1 MMLGKFFSMTGETIG
16 SMAQSLGAD
25 KVLKKATTFID
36 TNFRDPNLIS
46 NIETMLKT
54 KYGEEE
60 IYNDFDAYL
69 KEFKIFSDLI
79 ETFYN
84 IGSRTVPSQKG
95 FVEEHLKKFSSLHK
109 KYDVYQLSFVKEGFD
124 LIYTEVL
131 NKLVVLDPHT
141 DIGKLQIYGAIFA
154 AQNHDEYGVLNNKI
168 DQVLTILQASQNGIN
183 NLTRDDV
190 GPVSE
195 TIDAFLRKIDS
206 IGTCQNPVSSDEEAI
221 IKYQELS
228 TEALTTL
235 FGENVAQV
243 NLVICSLQCHLAIHH
258 SNLGQIDKAFQCL
271 EKVPSDAAKKS
282 KLYHFVTAVIIV
294 NHGIEEKYDMA
305 STSVNRAL
313 ELDENYHRAF
323 LVGQYL
329 SALRKADSL
338 EAILTALDSRF
349 ASILAENSDCNL
361 IADYYIYR
369 GFICKEFVEFDSAE
383 QAFIKAKE
391 FGYDELVSDYNIGL
405 LYYTRATQNVPKNTR
420 VFCAKVDTSLLI
432 KTIDLFKPWLF
443 DRAGSIPVFIKSRM
457 VGLYASAC
465 SIIGIKHDLKPIEQY
480 IKLPNLEYEV
490 QRILAFGT
498 DQQIGD
504 EIVGLLAPEDQLYAQ
519 IVNCVNAD
527 RYSDIPSIFANM
539 TDEQLSAQPTPT
551 IFMILQ
557 ACIIIKDVDGY
568 QRYRSFIKPTDEIDQ
583 IECFDA
589 YMLEQEGNIEKAK
602 EILDKYAFSSVDY
615 HLLSNILRFYARNNF
630 DAEREKLFLYLL
642 NSSLEK
648 RLFIDDK
655 LELYEKAIHFFISQK
670 SNHAKRFVDD
680 IQEDTVLAWR
690 LKAYFYES
698 IGDIHN
704 LLFAISELANKDQ
717 SKYLEH
723 TKNKCI
729 CLLKLMRYEDAL
741 MEAKTLLE
749 TVHENNIKD
758 RSQIMWIISNAYLYM
773 GDESNSIDW
782 ANKAHELT
790 ADIPADKSHQAYFAR
805 AIRTGRFDDSLGDI
819 LEYKK
824 KHPIAIDW
832 LKEFKIPEDAS
843 GETFIKTLNEITG
856 HSHEKY
862 VQREKEF
869 LSYYNSDV
877 SFPNS
882 LMLKHCGDN
891 LDSFF
896 NIFQKNKLWISSG
909 NLKYLAGSKK
919 MIGEHIIVDTLT
931 LIVLYRY
938 GCLEALKKIRNIHIC
953 YSTLARMQDY
963 YQTSNAG
970 YVEKLLGWIRQ
981 APNIVWESDGYLN
994 DSYVSNVFQ
1003 NDFLSS
1009 CRAASEKNIPLLT
1022 LETSM
1027 EQIALLDEPKT
1038 FNNLQIVSIVS
1049 LCYATMEQEPEK
1061 LSKMLYELLK
1071 DCTFISFTA
1080 ETIYEQIKAND
1091 FIIDENML
1099 SRFFICKSSYDMLS
1113 FENVYVATIKLL
1125 LEDHPDSAVAFAA
1138 LVVNNAETIWRKG
1151 TYYRH
1156 LQAQWQDPEAIAK
1169 TKAITQ
1175 YELCLFYH
1183 LKNVFSN
1190 NLPSQIQQQCESIL
1204 KNVIRELG
1212 REYVAEIID
1221 SLKSI

>member
-1 MMLGKFFSMTGETIG
+1 MEEWCSEIKEGQKDIKSETTQIKEMLSELCARIPQTTIQHQQIT
-16 SMAQSLGAD
+16 ATTIDDIGAMSE
-25 KVLKKATTFID
+25 KISNFLKKIDLVGTT
-36 TNFRDPNLIS
+36 
-46 NIETMLKT
+46 E
-54 KYGEEE
+54 
-60 IYNDFDAYL
+60 
-69 KEFKIFSDLI
+69 
-79 ETFYN
+79 
-84 IGSRTVPSQKG
+84 
-95 FVEEHLKKFSSLHK
+95 
-109 KYDVYQLSFVKEGFD
+109 
-124 LIYTEVL
+124 
-131 NKLVVLDPHT
+131 
-141 DIGKLQIYGAIFA
+141 
-154 AQNHDEYGVLNNKI
+154 
-168 DQVLTILQASQNGIN
+168 
-183 NLTRDDV
+183 
-190 GPVSE
+190 
-195 TIDAFLRKIDS
+195 
-206 IGTCQNPVSSDEEAI
+206 NPVANDEDAI

-228 TEALTTL
+228 AEALTTL
-235 FGENVAQV
+235 LGENAAQV
-243 NLVICSLQCHLAIHH
+243 NLVIGSLQCHIAIHH

-271 EKVPSDAAKKS
+271 ENVPTDAVKGS

-294 NHGIEEKYDMA
+294 NHGIEEKYDIA
-305 STSVNRAL
+305 SASVNRAL
-313 ELDENYHRAF
+313 ELDANYHRAF

-329 SALRKADSL
+329 SVLRKADSL

-349 ASILAENSDCNL
+349 APILEENSDCTL
-361 IADYYIYR
+361 IADYFIYR
-369 GFICKEFVEFDSAE
+369 GFICKEFVEFDAAE

-539 TDEQLSAQPTPT
+539 TDEQLSVQPAPT

-557 ACIIIKDVDGY
+557 ACIINKDVDGY
-568 QRYRSFIKPTDEIDQ
+568 QRYRAFIKPTDETDH

-630 DAEREKLFLYLL
+630 EAEREKLFLYLL
-642 NSSLEK
+642 NASQEK
-648 RLFIDDK
+648 RIFIDDK
-655 LELYEKAIHFFISQK
+655 LDLYEKAIHFFISQK
-670 SNHAKRFVDD
+670 SDYAKHFVDD

-690 LKAYFYES
+690 LKAYYYEA

-704 LLFAISELANKDQ
+704 LLSAISELANKEQ
-717 SKYLEH
+717 GKQLEH

-741 MEAKTLLE
+741 IEAKALLE

-758 RSQIMWIISNAYLYM
+758 RTQILWIISTAYLFL
-773 GDESNSIDW
+773 GDEANSVSW

-790 ADIPADKSHQAYFAR
+790 VPIPSDKSHQAYFAR
-805 AIRTGRFDDSLGDI
+805 AMRVGASEDSLGSI
-819 LEYKK
+819 LEYQKM
-824 KHPIAIDW
+824 HPVAVDW
-832 LKEFKIPEDAS
+832 LKAIKLPENS
-843 GETFIKTLNEITG
+843 TGEDFVNALNEMTG

-862 VQREKEF
+862 MEREKEF
-869 LSYYNSDV
+869 LSYYNSDIG
-877 SFPNS
+877 FPNS
-882 LMLKHCGDN
+882 LLLKHCGDDLN
-891 LDSFF
+891 AFF
-896 NIFQKNKLWISSG
+896 ALFQKNKLRVANG
-909 NLKYLAGSKK
+909 NPNNLEKSQKL
-919 MIGEHIIVDTLT
+919 IGEHVIVDTLT

-938 GCLEALKKIRNIHIC
+938 GCLEALEKIPNIHIC

-963 YQTSNAG
+963 YQTLSAG
-970 YVEKLLGWIRQ
+970 YVGELLRWMSG
-981 APNIVWESDGYLN
+981 ATNIVWEPDGYYI
-994 DSYVSNVFQ
+994 DSY
-1003 NDFLSS
+1003 LSS
-1009 CRAASEKNIPLLT
+1009 VFEKDFISSCGVASKKNIPLLT
-1022 LETSM
+1022 METSM
-1027 EQIALLDEPKT
+1027 EQMALLDESKR
-1038 FNNLQIVSIVS
+1038 FANLQVVGIVP
-1049 LCYATMEQEPEK
+1049 LCYSTMEQEPEK

-1080 ETIYEQIKAND
+1080 ETIYEQIKANN
-1091 FIIDENML
+1091 FIIDEIML
-1099 SRFFICKSSYDMLS
+1099 SRFFICRSSYDMLS
-1113 FENVYVATIKLL
+1113 FENVYVTTIKLL

-1151 TYYRH
+1151 TYYRY
-1156 LQAQWQDPEAIAK
+1156 LQGQWKDPEAIAK

-1190 NLPSQIQQQCESIL
+1190 NLPSQIQQQCESIF

-1212 REYVAEIID
+1212 REYVAEIME